1 MALVALIVVVLMV
14 VVLLMVAVIHMVAV
28 AMMIAVINNASICL
42 IGQWGGLC
50 PLPIII
56 RAHPFGGGQA
66 ETDQVSAETTT
77 KM

>member
-1 MALVALIVVVLMV
+1 MALVALIVVVL
-14 VVLLMVAVIHMVAV
+14 MVAV

>member
-1 MALVALIVVVLMV
+1 MALVALVVVVLMV
-14 VVLLMVAVIHMVAV
+14 AVIMIHMVAV
-28 AMMIAVINNASICL
+28 AMMVAVINNASICL

-66 ETDQVSAETTT
+66 ETDQVIVLEQQQ
-77 KM
+77 KCEQQ